1 MWQPKNLLPFVGAEC
16 LNMLRGLPFKLDQY
30 LALVDWASRHLAPK
44 KRGATSQ
51 NTLPILERLG
61 ISAKYGLYY
70 NWNFESRF
78 KSLMGSA
85 EAVRQACIQLNK
97 RWVHG
102 IGNCKDFHSAT
113 PY

>member
-1 MWQPKNLLPFVGAEC
+1 MLTTSKWQLPQSEV
-16 LNMLRGLPFKLDQY
+16 LRG
-30 LALVDWASRHLAPK
+30 
-44 KRGATSQ
+44 
-51 NTLPILERLG
+51 
-61 ISAKYGLYY
+61 
-70 NWNFESRF
+70 ESRF

-102 IGNCKDFHSAT
+102 IGNCKGFHSAT